1 MNERC
6 DVAFNAGLRG
16 AGWLRTEQ
24 SVRRRTRRKHTGP
37 ERRGGESGTAKRRH
51 AGTDEILITMNAMHH
66 RLYLCLFMLIAAATW
81 LGPARAASPGAAAPV
96 QAMTSA
102 PSTGAASPMDQY
114 TLGPDDKVKITV
126 FGEES
131 LSGEFLVSGN
141 GDISYPLVGDVHAAG
156 LTVGQ
161 LVERI
166 KQKLRTGYLKNP
178 DVSGEVTTFRPF
190 YILGEVMRP
199 GQYPYTNGMTLMSAV
214 ATAGGFTYRARTGEV
229 YIKHANQSKEQEYDV
244 TDDLKILPGDT
255 IRVKERWF

>member
-1 MNERC
+1 MR
-6 DVAFNAGLRG
+6 AGN
-16 AGWLRTEQ
+16 
-24 SVRRRTRRKHTGP
+24 
-37 ERRGGESGTAKRRH
+37 RGGEPGTIWRRR
-51 AGTDEILITMNAMHH
+51 ADTIEIHITMKAMHY
-66 RLYLCLFMLIAAATW
+66 RSFLCLFMVIAAALWFAPT
-81 LGPARAASPGAAAPV
+81 RVAAAPAGAEAPIHAV
-96 QAMTSA
+96 SPTTAAPATS
-102 PSTGAASPMDQY
+102 PTPMDQY

-141 GDISYPLVGDVHAAG
+141 GNISYPLIGDVHAAG

-161 LVERI
+161 LVDEL
-166 KQKLRTGYLKNP
+166 KQKLRKGYLRNP
-178 DVSGEVTTFRPF
+178 DVSAEVTTFRPF

-199 GQYPYTNGMTLMSAV
+199 GQYPYSNGMTVLSAV
-214 ATAGGFTYRARTGEV
+214 ATAGGFTYRAKTGEV

>member
-1 MNERC
+1 M
-6 DVAFNAGLRG
+6 
-16 AGWLRTEQ
+16 
-24 SVRRRTRRKHTGP
+24 K
-37 ERRGGESGTAKRRH
+37 
-51 AGTDEILITMNAMHH
+51 AMHH
-66 RLYLCLFMLIAAATW
+66 RPFLCLFMLIAAALW
-81 LGPARAASPGAAAPV
+81 FAPAYAESAGVAAPV
-96 QAMTSA
+96 QAAA
-102 PSTGAASPMDQY
+102 PIPAAGAASSPMDQY

-141 GDISYPLVGDVHAAG
+141 GNISYPLVGDVHAAG

-161 LVERI
+161 LVDEI
-166 KQKLRTGYLKNP
+166 KTKLRNGYLRNP
-178 DVSGEVTTFRPF
+178 DVSAEVTTFRPF

-229 YIKHANQSKEQEYDV
+229 YIKHANQSKEREYDV